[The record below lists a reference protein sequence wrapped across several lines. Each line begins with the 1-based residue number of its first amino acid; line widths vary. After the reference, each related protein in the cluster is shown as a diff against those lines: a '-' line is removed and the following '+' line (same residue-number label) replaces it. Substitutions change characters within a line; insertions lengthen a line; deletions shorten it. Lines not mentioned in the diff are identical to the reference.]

1 MLSHKLIYLHTGR
14 NVKIDRVNSKTD
26 FLLLNLIMTSV
37 VAFFLS
43 IPVASSFQTLM
54 RAFKTH
60 PPINSVLQ
68 AEAQRD
74 HGSGLMSHSRDG
86 SWNALPARLY
96 SWAVVCI
103 PPQVPPFLT
112 E

>member
-37 VAFFLS
+37 VAVFLN

-54 RAFKTH
+54 RALKTH
-60 PPINSVLQ
+60 TPLSILFC
-68 AEAQRD
+68 
-74 HGSGLMSHSRDG
+74 
-86 SWNALPARLY
+86 RLKHREIME
-96 SWAVVCI
+96 VV
-103 PPQVPPFLT
+103 
-112 E
+112 